1 MGEEEKIVGME
12 DEVQAKR
19 SLKGYLG
26 TFITVVAVAFCV
38 FEIAALQF
46 WLIDLWVFE
55 AVVLILVMIL
65 GFLTIPSGPKQR
77 GRITIWDLAFLI
89 AGVAPCLYVIID
101 LERLQW
107 SYGSTVEPLD
117 IVFGCLLIVSLLELT
132 RRSFGLAMPLVAL
145 AFLAYA
151 LFGNHLPPSLFGHTG
166 LQPGNVIGFMIGEM
180 AIFGPVMSVMVQI
193 IFLFMLFSAFLQISG
208 AGGFFVNLSNAIA
221 GRWRGGPAKVSVFSS
236 SLFGTISG
244 SSVANVAVDGGIT
257 IPLMMR
263 TGFTPYFSA
272 AVEATASTGGQIMP
286 PVMGAGAFIM
296 AQLLSISYGDVIVAA
311 ALPAILYYVGLYA
324 MIDLEAVKQ
333 GLRGQPGANTLAKVW
348 SALKE
353 GGHLLIPVVILL
365 YQLVIAGVSIQRA
378 GLYATASVLVVSWF
392 RRSTR
397 MNFGRLI
404 QALKDG
410 AMNSVGIAAV
420 CATAG
425 IIVGVVSMTGLGI
438 KFGSVIVALSGGS
451 LFLTLVF
458 TAAICMVL
466 GMGVPTTAAYIIAAA
481 VGIPALLRLGA
492 DPLAAHLFIF
502 YFACV
507 SAITP
512 PVCAAV
518 YAACA
523 FSGSSVMQ
531 TGWTATRLGFSAFV
545 VPFLFVYHHELILKG
560 PLLAVIQASVSATL
574 GVIIVSMAFIGTS
587 YFGNIRW
594 NMFQRVLFF
603 VSFLTLTTP
612 GTVTD
617 LIGIG
622 ALVVAVIT
630 HPEARKAVLNLLRG
644 RKKKIEVQ
652 GDL

>member
-1 MGEEEKIVGME
+1 
-12 DEVQAKR
+12 
-19 SLKGYLG
+19 
-26 TFITVVAVAFCV
+26 
-38 FEIAALQF
+38 
-46 WLIDLWVFE
+46 
-55 AVVLILVMIL
+55 
-65 GFLTIPSGPKQR
+65 
-77 GRITIWDLAFLI
+77 
-89 AGVAPCLYVIID
+89 
-101 LERLQW
+101 
-107 SYGSTVEPLD
+107 
-117 IVFGCLLIVSLLELT
+117 
-132 RRSFGLAMPLVAL
+132 
-145 AFLAYA
+145 
-151 LFGNHLPPSLFGHTG
+151 
-166 LQPGNVIGFMIGEM
+166 
-180 AIFGPVMSVMVQI
+180 
-193 IFLFMLFSAFLQISG
+193 
-208 AGGFFVNLSNAIA
+208 
-221 GRWRGGPAKVSVFSS
+221 
-236 SLFGTISG
+236 
-244 SSVANVAVDGGIT
+244 
-257 IPLMMR
+257 
-263 TGFTPYFSA
+263 
-272 AVEATASTGGQIMP
+272 
-286 PVMGAGAFIM
+286 
-296 AQLLSISYGDVIVAA
+296 
-311 ALPAILYYVGLYA
+311 
-324 MIDLEAVKQ
+324 
-333 GLRGQPGANTLAKVW
+333 
-348 SALKE
+348 
-353 GGHLLIPVVILL
+353 
-365 YQLVIAGVSIQRA
+365 
-378 GLYATASVLVVSWF
+378 
-392 RRSTR
+392 

-560 PLLAVIQASVSATL
+560 SLLAVVQASVTATL
-574 GVIIVSMAFIGTS
+574 GVVIVSMAFIGTS

-594 NMFQRVLFF
+594 NIFQRMLFF
-603 VSFLTLTTP
+603 AAFFGLVTP
-612 GTVTD
+612 GTFTD
-617 LIGIG
+617 LLGIAG
-622 ALVVAVIT
+622 IVIAIFSHPQARQVAISFI
-630 HPEARKAVLNLLRG
+630 RS

-652 GDL
+652 DDL